1 VRAPAIVYAADPPA
15 ARIAV
20 ALDAL
25 VAVYHR
31 PSGVTHL
38 LAAPSPELL
47 DALADG
53 PADAATLRDRLAAR
67 YDLEGD
73 ADDRITA
80 TIDARMEEMI
90 VAGLAWTT

>member
-1 VRAPAIVYAADPPA
+1 MTSPVYAADPPA
-15 ARIAV
+15 ARVAV

-31 PSGVTHL
+31 PSGATHL

-47 DALADG
+47 DALAAG
-53 PADAATLRDRLAAR
+53 PADAVTLRDRLAAL

-73 ADDRITA
+73 GTA
-80 TIDARMEEMI
+80 MIDARMEELI
-90 VAGLAWTT
+90 VAGLAWRV